1 MEICIVIMHL
11 LKIWLIPKD
20 TPSVKDDTVLFER
33 TTNESDII
41 RVKYTP
47 GDVKVSYNF
56 TLNRDT
62 TCKYISNLLSALV
75 KDADPWNKVQIA
87 PAIGPAIMYYVV
99 DLQDAMETIMDT
111 VDSLVYNTIS
121 VTDTPSTD

>member
-1 MEICIVIMHL
+1 MHL
-11 LKIWLIPKD
+11 LKIWLIPHN
-20 TPSVKDDTVLFER
+20 TPTDKDDIVLFER
-33 TTNESDII
+33 TTNESDTI

-56 TLNRDT
+56 TLNRDS
-62 TCKYISNLLSALV
+62 TCKYISNLLSALT
-75 KDADPWNKVQIA
+75 KDADPWNKIQIA

-99 DLQDAMETIMDT
+99 DVEDAIETIMET

-121 VTDTPSTD
+121 VADVPSSD